1 MRHPIIK
8 QLAHFQGTTLA
19 ESQVTDSSLGEGLKD
34 VWEVDVHKES
44 KTKEALED
52 WL

>member
-8 QLAHFQGTTLA
+8 HLAYFQGTSLA
-19 ESQVTDSSLGEGLKD
+19 ESQVTDSSLRKGLKD

-44 KTKEALED
+44 KTKDTLED